1 MRLGLGTVQFGL
13 PYGITNKDGQVGP
26 DEANRI
32 LQLAAKHGM
41 QVLDTAAGYGN
52 SETVLGQCLTKPH
65 DFSIVTKT
73 LPLRKDQI
81 YPEDVAIVATAFE
94 KSLSHLRQ
102 LSVHGLLVHHAAD
115 LLNPG
120 GERLYESLLRW
131 KEDGRVKKIGI
142 SVYDAV
148 EVDRLFEKY
157 VFDLVQLPLSIYDQ
171 RLVKDGTLQWL
182 HAAGVEIH
190 VRSAFL
196 QGVLLMP
203 TDALPEY
210 FSSLKDHHSAYIEAM
225 KLNGLSPLSGALG
238 YFHQRPEVSTVL
250 VGVQTW
256 LQLQE
261 CLTAAKE
268 ISLPD
273 FSCWAVNDPQ
283 MLDPRVWR

>member
-52 SETVLGQCLTKPH
+52 SETVLGQCLTEPH

-81 YPEDVAIVATAFE
+81 YPEDVALVASAFE

-102 LSVHGLLVHHAAD
+102 TSVHGLLVHHAAD

-120 GERLYESLLRW
+120 GEHLYDSLQRW
-131 KEDGRVKKIGI
+131 KEDGQVKKIGI

-171 RLVKDGTLQWL
+171 RLAKDGTLQRL

-210 FSSLKDHHSAYIEAM
+210 FSSLKNHHSAYIEAM
-225 KLNGLSPLSGALG
+225 KLNGLSQLSGALG

-273 FSCWAVNDPQ
+273 CSCWAVNDPQ